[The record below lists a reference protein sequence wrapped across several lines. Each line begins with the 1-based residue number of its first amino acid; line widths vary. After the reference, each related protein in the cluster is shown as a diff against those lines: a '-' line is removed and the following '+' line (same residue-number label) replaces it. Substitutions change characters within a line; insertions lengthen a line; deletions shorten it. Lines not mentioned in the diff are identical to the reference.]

1 MKVLH
6 MLTIFFKKITDFCQN
21 INTGLLRLARL
32 KLEMINEIMKRG
44 EKEETTMRIQQ
55 MIRKSFFIV
64 SCVVLVSLAYK
75 NTAYAKSQTKVQLY
89 VQDDTQSDTQNN
101 VTDNKV
107 TNTTAVQTGDE
118 AGGKVLDYQIL
129 IAISIILGIAVV
141 IMGKSNNKEK
151 SGE

>member
-1 MKVLH
+1 
-6 MLTIFFKKITDFCQN
+6 
-21 INTGLLRLARL
+21 
-32 KLEMINEIMKRG
+32 
-44 EKEETTMRIQQ
+44 MRIQQ
-55 MIRKSFFIV
+55 MIRKCFFIV

-129 IAISIILGIAVV
+129 IAISVILGIAVV
-141 IMGKSNNKEK
+141 IMGKSDNKEK